1 MNWSPF
7 KKIFNIAL
15 AALLSPVMLFSQGG
29 NTCND
34 ALSNP
39 IQLPFFTNNQTL
51 CGDINDY
58 NGANSCLA
66 NTVNG
71 TPFGGQDWIY
81 AVTPNQ
87 TGFLSI
93 VMNDVRS
100 TGTVR
105 QILAVF
111 QGCVGVGNC
120 LTTLQGFGS
129 SGISTIVPVSA
140 GLTYYILVDAS
151 SSTNS
156 NSTNCFQYDLNV
168 SLTPVPVQP
177 ACSNMGFE
185 NGNLSSWVATT
196 GNSIMAPLGSPTPI
210 YQLSAIGVS
219 PGRHAVVNSGTD
231 ACGGFPRVDPLGGA
245 SSLLIGNNNVGAEAE
260 QISQTFLVG
269 ASNSSFT
276 YRYAVVFEDPG
287 HSSAEQPFFIARLRD
302 QNGVVIP
309 CSEFIVSAAADLP
322 GFFNS
327 TVCTGVKYKPWSTV
341 NVDLSNYLGQNV
353 TAEFTVGDCSQ
364 GGHFGYAYVDAAC
377 SPSTLAALADT
388 ICPGESVTLTAPTG
402 YESYTWNP
410 GNITTQSTVVS
421 PLVTTNYTLSLTAF
435 NGCVSNV
442 QIPITI
448 APLPVPVIQY
458 QAPACDLPVLVQSL
472 STISSGTIANQQWN
486 LGSSSTPSS
495 SSLTNVTSLFTG
507 PGTYPISLQL
517 TSDQGCTANA
527 TSSIIV
533 PPCVFHIAITGDTI
547 CPGQCLSFPVQ
558 LSYGTPPYTYLWS
571 NGSTASQINLCSNQS
586 NIISLT
592 VTDADGFIATDTAMI
607 TVAPRVVFES
617 TSTDVLCAN
626 QSNATIFPDAQGW
639 GPFTYTWSNGQTSS
653 SLSGIAA
660 GNYSLVVT
668 DNFGCSV
675 DTMFIITQPDPL
687 SATLSAQPATCNQSN
702 GVVNVNQPEGG
713 TFPYE
718 YAIDGGVFSSFA
730 QFGGLSVGSHA
741 VQVRDANGC
750 IVNLSATITMLSY
763 PTQLSMNLTD
773 ATCGADNG
781 VISPLQVMGGIAP
794 FNLWVNGTNMGIVS
808 MPISF
813 DSLYAGDWNVE
824 LSDAHGCMIDTNVTL
839 LQMGAPTAIA
849 FSSQPATCSLSNASL
864 LIAGASGGSPAYS
877 YSFNGS
883 AYTNQLNYPNLPS
896 GNVTISVMD
905 QNQCVFDTSTT
916 ISFIAD
922 VEVSTILLQNVQ
934 CAGGNDG
941 QSAAI
946 INSGTAPFQFVW
958 TNGDN
963 DSLAT
968 ALQAGTWSVYVT
980 DANNCRD
987 TAQVLIGQPPALQL
1001 SINHSNPVCGISNG
1015 EVSVDT
1021 VFGGTAPYNYRLNG
1035 GPIQSSSNFS
1045 NLPVGTFTLQ
1055 TIDSHG
1061 CSAAQQT
1068 LLTMPSFPTLLTLST
1083 VDAVC
1088 GLPNGEAHLVQIAGG
1103 VGPFQVQWIDNTIQT
1118 IESFPYIRTGLNAG
1132 SFPIHVFDA
1141 NGCSLDSMV
1150 TLIQIPGPS
1159 QMNVSVQVATCNL
1172 TNASLAVQ
1180 SVNGG
1185 TAAYQY
1191 SFNNGNFG
1199 TQQQFNN
1206 LDAGTYS
1213 IAVRDLNGCIIDTAL
1228 QVSEIPLVEIDPFIT
1243 HPITCY
1249 GYNDGALQA
1258 DLNQGTAPYSVTWVN
1273 GQSGINAENLIAG
1286 TYQVNVT
1293 DANGCFQAATIV
1305 LPQPDP
1311 VQIVI
1316 SGRDYVC
1323 EGEEIVLV
1331 AEASGGTSHTNIVWP
1346 GFSTE
1351 GDTLI
1356 DNPNASR
1363 IYSAIATDIFGCAA
1377 IDSHAVLLRELPQGI
1392 ITADIVQ
1399 GCSPVCVNF
1408 SMNSTGTSALQSF
1421 NWNFTNGENGLGQM
1435 QNICFTESG
1444 SQDATVSL
1452 TDVYGCSSTLVSEG
1466 IVEVYPLP
1474 EARFSYNPQIADILN
1489 PEYHFIQESELANT
1503 YRWDFGDGSIS
1514 TQESPTHVFPDTG
1527 QFTSCLRVTSL
1538 HGCMDELCKSIEIN
1552 PFPTIYAPNAFTPN
1566 GDGTN
1571 ELFLIKVTYAKNFL
1585 LEIFDRWGELIY
1597 EGTDP
1602 LEGWNGEYL
1611 GNPCQQD
1618 VYVWR
1623 ATVTN
1628 SENLAKQ
1635 LIGRVTL
1642 VE

>member
-1 MNWSPF
+1 
-7 KKIFNIAL
+7 
-15 AALLSPVMLFSQGG
+15 MLFSQGG

-34 ALSNP
+34 ALANP

-51 CGDINDY
+51 CGNLNDY

-71 TPFGGQDWIY
+71 NPFGGQDWMY

-111 QGCVGVGNC
+111 QGCVGTGNC
-120 LTTLQGFGS
+120 LTTLTGS
-129 SGISTIVPVSA
+129 GSNGISTIVPVSA
-140 GLTYYILVDAS
+140 GLTYYILLDAS
-151 SSTNS
+151 SSSNNNS
-156 NSTNCFQYDLNV
+156 ANCFQYDLTVN
-168 SLTPVPVQP
+168 LTPVPVQP

-185 NGNLSSWVATT
+185 NGNLGSWVATT

-210 YQLSAIGVS
+210 YQLTGIGVS
-219 PGRHAVVNSGTD
+219 PGRHAVVNSGND
-231 ACGGFPRVDPLGGA
+231 PCGGFPRVDPLGG
-245 SSLLIGNNNVGAEAE
+245 SRSLLIGNNNVGAEAE

-327 TVCTGVKYKPWSTV
+327 TVCAGVKYKPWSTV

-364 GGHFGYAYVDAAC
+364 GGHFGYAYVDASC

-507 PGTYPISLQL
+507 PGTYPITLQL
-517 TSDQGCTANA
+517 TSDQGCVANT

-607 TVAPRVVFES
+607 TVAPRIVFES
-617 TSTDVLCAN
+617 STTDVLCSN
-626 QSNATIFPDAQGW
+626 QANATIFPDAQGW
-639 GPFTYTWSNGQTSS
+639 GPFTYTWSNGQTTS

-675 DTMFIITQPDPL
+675 DTTFIITQPDPL
-687 SATLSAQPATCNQSN
+687 FATLSAQPATCNQSN
-702 GVVNVNQPEGG
+702 GVVQVYPPEGG
-713 TFPYE
+713 TAPYE

-741 VQVRDANGC
+741 VQVRDTNGC
-750 IVNLSATITMLSY
+750 IVNLTATITMLSY

-781 VISPLQVMGGIAP
+781 VISPLQVLGGIAP
-794 FNLWVNGTNMGIVS
+794 FNLWVNGTNMGVVS

-839 LQMGAPTAIA
+839 LQIGAPTAIN
-849 FSSQPATCSLSNASL
+849 FSYQPATCSLSNASL
-864 LIAGASGGSPAYS
+864 SIIGASGGTPAYT
-877 YSFNGS
+877 YSFNGGV
-883 AYTNQLNYPNLPS
+883 YTNQLNYPNLPS
-896 GNVTISVMD
+896 GNATISVMD
-905 QNQCVFDTSTT
+905 QNQCVYDTTVS
-916 ISFIAD
+916 ISFIPD
-922 VEVSTILLQNVQ
+922 VEVSTNLLQNVQ

-968 ALQAGTWSVYVT
+968 TLQAGTWSVFVT

-987 TAQVLIGQPPALQL
+987 TAQVLIVQPQALQL
-1001 SINHSNPVCGISNG
+1001 SIDHSNPLCGISNG
-1015 EVSVDT
+1015 EISVDT
-1021 VFGGTAPYNYRLNG
+1021 VYGGTAPYNFRLNG
-1035 GPIQSSSNFS
+1035 GPIQSISNFP
-1045 NLPVGTFTLQ
+1045 NLAVGTYTLQ
-1055 TIDSHG
+1055 AIDSHG

-1088 GLPNGEAHLVQIAGG
+1088 GLANGEAHLVQIAGG
-1103 VGPFQVQWIDNTIQT
+1103 VGPFQVQWIDNTFQT

-1150 TLIQIPGPS
+1150 ALIQIPGPS
-1159 QMNVSVQVATCNL
+1159 QMNVTVQVATCNL

-1180 SVNGG
+1180 FVNGG

-1199 TQQQFNN
+1199 PQQQFNN

-1213 IAVRDLNGCIIDTAL
+1213 IAVRDLNGCIIDTSL
-1228 QVSEIPLVEIDPFIT
+1228 QVSEIPLVQIDPFIT

-1258 DLNQGTAPYSVTWVN
+1258 DINHGSAPYSVSWVN

-1316 SGRDYVC
+1316 SGSDYVC
-1323 EGEEIVLV
+1323 ENEEILLI

-1351 GDTLI
+1351 GDTLT

-1363 IYSAIATDIFGCAA
+1363 IYSAIATDVFGCAA
-1377 IDSHAVLLRELPQGI
+1377 IDSHAVLLRELPQGL
-1392 ITADIVQ
+1392 ITADVVQ

-1408 SMNSTGTSALQSF
+1408 SMNSSGTAALQSY

-1444 SQDATVSL
+1444 LQDATVSL
-1452 TDVYGCSSTLVSEG
+1452 TDIYGCSSTLVSEG

-1474 EARFSYNPQIADILN
+1474 EARFSYNPQDADILN

-1503 YRWDFGDGSIS
+1503 YRWNFGDGTIS

-1527 QFTSCLRVTSL
+1527 QFTACLRVTSL
-1538 HGCMDELCKSIEIN
+1538 HGCIDELCKSIEIN
-1552 PFPTIYAPNAFTPN
+1552 PFPTIFAPNAFTPN

-1571 ELFLIKVTYAKNFL
+1571 ELFLVKVTYAKKFL

-1611 GNPCQQD
+1611 GNPCQED

-1642 VE
+1642 ID